1 MTIEDSENQVENLS
15 ESDDTDDDMSIS
27 DKVRSVSQDIQEI
40 QVNETNEIETLINSE
55 TNLINDLK
63 DSDL

>member
-1 MTIEDSENQVENLS
+1 MIL
-15 ESDDTDDDMSIS
+15 IS
-27 DKVRSVSQDIQEI
+27 DKVRSVSRDIQEI

-55 TNLINDLK
+55 TNLINDFK